1 MKKLSI
7 LALIAI
13 LLVTLCSCGGSNTS
27 DNSRTC
33 EVCHDK
39 TKKTSKYTIVLGQT
53 TEKGYMCKDCAA
65 EKKQEIETIGGT
77 VK

>member
-1 MKKLSI
+1 MKKFSI

-13 LLVTLCSCGGSNTS
+13 LLVTLCSCGGDTS
-27 DNSRTC
+27 ANSHIC

-39 TKKTSKYTIVLGQT
+39 DKKTAKYTIVLGQT
-53 TEKGYMCKDCAA
+53 KETGYMCKDCAA
-65 EKKQEIETIGGT
+65 EKELSINALGGT